1 MVSEYCNGCQTS
13 GAPHRSAHT
22 LEGEHYRPEQSY
34 STNPVILDPDTP
46 NHFGDPMRRENTS
59 QISQYRLG
67 LTLAR
72 ANNIIVGTVAVTVTV
87 AVAGG
92 DVVVVVGV
100 VAALV

>member
-1 MVSEYCNGCQTS
+1 
-13 GAPHRSAHT
+13 
-22 LEGEHYRPEQSY
+22 
-34 STNPVILDPDTP
+34 
-46 NHFGDPMRRENTS
+46 MRRENTS

-92 DVVVVVGV
+92 DVVVVVVGV